1 MWASRDSKS
10 RLPCDQVLSAPSQPD
25 DLTKVTDLARSA
37 LHLQYSPHHELRLSE
52 GVMRETNPR
61 HVFEEIAMNQRS
73 TTSRAQTTSSRK
85 KRGGGGGNSEN
96 PTKARSQHYSQS
108 AHHDESSDMSEPSP
122 LQPSGA
128 SRRKHESRRRRTHEC
143 RRRRT
148 HERRAPG
155 IESFHGSFS
164 GLRRKGEAEKR
175 AIHTSAKA
183 EGLIRR
189 LTNKTAG
196 TLADAHT
203 QQGGLI

>member
-85 KRGGGGGNSEN
+85 KRGGGATPKILPRHVHN
-96 PTKARSQHYSQS
+96 T
-108 AHHDESSDMSEPSP
+108 
-122 LQPSGA
+122 
-128 SRRKHESRRRRTHEC
+128 T
-143 RRRRT
+143 
-148 HERRAPG
+148 RRALTTTNPPTCPNHRRCNRPAPVDENTRAG
-155 IESFHGSFS
+155 EGGPTSAGEGGPTSA
-164 GLRRKGEAEKR
+164 GLRA
-175 AIHTSAKA
+175 
-183 EGLIRR
+183 
-189 LTNKTAG
+189 
-196 TLADAHT
+196 
-203 QQGGLI
+203 